1 MEISYD
7 VLIENIK
14 NLSIP
19 DKEELKNLIEKY
31 IIEEKRN
38 KIYQNYL
45 RSLGEHHEK
54 NRLKFSS
61 DINELQK
68 IIEEVE

>member
-14 NLSIP
+14 NLSLP

-31 IIEEKRN
+31 IIEEKRDR
-38 KIYQNYL
+38 IYQNYL
-45 RSLGEHHEK
+45 KSLEEYQQK
-54 NRLKFSS
+54 NKLKFSS